1 MNARISVV
9 AISLWLAVATLI
21 VGCSKKEDAPAT
33 PAADSA
39 APLADSSSPSSDS
52 EDEEL
57 GTGDAVALAETF
69 KNQCGNDASSEDC
82 QILRS
87 LLVVE
92 VTAAL
97 QDIERARDNRGSVEA
112 LAALD
117 LTDEPEILVAA
128 CRVLGQFPD
137 TNGIAEK
144 AVPLVLG
151 SPYIEVQQA
160 AANLIARSSD
170 DKIADIGR
178 LWSQNHSNLGFQNE
192 FQEYPDFPA
201 HYAAMKFPA
210 YPGAQWFSPG
220 DSQQSVGWST
230 PDDAATVAA
239 WMAKELNSQSLTMQ
253 QWFERKSAAT
263 VQAYQAMDQAKVD
276 RMTKLTEQYSK
287 TLDPKLIEQ
296 VQTLQKELYAPM
308 EAANKIAEKSMDNVA
323 VPGNSSPPQDVHYF
337 IAEEKSGH
345 IARAVLVYRLPGIN
359 QTVVQTSWNL
369 SDYPTA
375 WPEDGTAL

>member
-9 AISLWLAVATLI
+9 AISFWLALASLV
-21 VGCSKKEDAPAT
+21 VGCSKKEEAPAT
-33 PAADSA
+33 TAVDSA
-39 APLADSSSPSSDS
+39 APPGDSSSPSSDS

-57 GTGDAVALAETF
+57 GTGDAVALAETYA
-69 KNQCGNDASSEDC
+69 KQCGSDASSDDC

-97 QDIERARDNRGSVEA
+97 QDIERARDNRGSEEA
-112 LAALD
+112 LVALD

-137 TNGIAEK
+137 TPGIPEK
-144 AVPLVLG
+144 ALPLVLG

-160 AANLIARSSD
+160 AANLIARNSD
-170 DKIADIGR
+170 NKIADIGR
-178 LWSQNHSNLGFQNE
+178 VWSQNHSSLGFQNE

-201 HYAAMKFPA
+201 HYAAMKFPS
-210 YPGAQWFSPG
+210 YPGAHWFSPG
-220 DSQQSVGWST
+220 DSQQSIGWST

-239 WMAKELNSQSLTMQ
+239 WMGKALNSESLTMQ
-253 QWFERKSAAT
+253 QWFERKSAAAAQT
-263 VQAYQAMDQAKVD
+263 FQSLDQSKVAQVA
-276 RMTKLTEQYSK
+276 KLTEQYSK

-296 VQTLQKELYAPM
+296 VEKLQKELYAPM
-308 EAANKIAEKSMDNVA
+308 EAATKIDDQSMDNVA
-323 VPGNSSPPQDVHYF
+323 MPGNSSPQEDVHYF
-337 IAEEKSGH
+337 IAEEKAGH

-359 QTVVQTSWNL
+359 ETVVQTSWNL
-369 SDYPTA
+369 SDYPSA
-375 WPEDGTAL
+375 WPGDGTGS

>member
-1 MNARISVV
+1 MNAPISVV

-21 VGCSKKEDAPAT
+21 VGCSKKEDAPAST
-33 PAADSA
+33 AADSA
-39 APLADSSSPSSDS
+39 APLGDSSSPSSDS

-57 GTGDAVALAETF
+57 GTGDGVALAETF
-69 KNQCGNDASSEDC
+69 KNQCGSDASSEDC

-112 LAALD
+112 LVALD

-137 TNGIAEK
+137 TPGIAEK
-144 AVPLVLG
+144 ALPLVLG

-160 AANLIARSSD
+160 AANLIARNSD

-220 DSQQSVGWST
+220 DSQQSIGWST

-239 WMAKELNSQSLTMQ
+239 WMAKALNSQPLTTQ
-253 QWFERKSAAT
+253 QWFERKSAAA
-263 VQAYQAMDQAKVD
+263 VQAFQAMDQAKVD
-276 RMTKLTEQYSK
+276 RMTELTEQYSK
-287 TLDPKLIEQ
+287 DARPEADRTGPDVAEGTVRADGSGEQ
-296 VQTLQKELYAPM
+296 DRGEVDGQRCSARQLEPTAGRALLHRGR
-308 EAANKIAEKSMDNVA
+308 KSRPHRARGARVSVA
-323 VPGNSSPPQDVHYF
+323 RNRSNRRADVV
-337 IAEEKSGH
+337 ESQ
-345 IARAVLVYRLPGIN
+345 R
-359 QTVVQTSWNL
+359 L
-369 SDYPTA
+369 SDRVA
-375 WPEDGTAL
+375 